1 MKNTKELVIKTSAGG
16 LGDHLRLT
24 TIPELASNNGFECYL
39 DESNNYSNKNIFD
52 VVWKN
57 NPFIKGVK
65 KSADALDLTDA
76 AYRKIMEDSF
86 YKSKLSFI
94 ENIEMIYG
102 FHPTNKTPK
111 LYFSP
116 QNFAFLNDKVLV
128 DLNCKT
134 HFYHYQLDM
143 ETFLP
148 LLIQQLK
155 PYKPHEIVV
164 LEIPGIDN
172 FNKYIPCYE
181 QIPTKNKLFSNSLK
195 EAADILCSVKY
206 AILLHS
212 GSSSLSCALNKPST
226 TLIRDTEYNYYKKCW
241 NNWLFEP
248 TAYKV
253 FESHIKA

>member
-134 HFYHYQLDM
+134 HFYHYHLDM

-148 LLIQQLK
+148 L
-155 PYKPHEIVV
+155 
-164 LEIPGIDN
+164 
-172 FNKYIPCYE
+172 
-181 QIPTKNKLFSNSLK
+181 
-195 EAADILCSVKY
+195 
-206 AILLHS
+206 
-212 GSSSLSCALNKPST
+212 
-226 TLIRDTEYNYYKKCW
+226 
-241 NNWLFEP
+241 
-248 TAYKV
+248 
-253 FESHIKA
+253 